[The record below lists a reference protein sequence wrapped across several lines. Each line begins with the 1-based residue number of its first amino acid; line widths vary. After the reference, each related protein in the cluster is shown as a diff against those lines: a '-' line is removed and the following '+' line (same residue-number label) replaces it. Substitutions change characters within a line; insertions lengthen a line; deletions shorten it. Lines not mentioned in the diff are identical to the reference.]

1 MWKNN
6 SCPSLEKEASNLLLN
21 SETGFPSILVESLA
35 RFNMGDEE
43 LARLWKYSLKEVDD
57 R

>member
-43 LARLWKYSLKEVDD
+43 LARLWKYSLEEVDN